1 MYVSQHHCRSTDRFN
16 ELYVD
21 STARAI
27 RKDKAKELQ
36 SQSFG
41 FKPQINKVSEYI
53 VNGVGFEERLKK
65 YNYDRVVKQEKVKR

>member
-21 STARAI
+21 ST
-27 RKDKAKELQ
+27 AKELQ